1 MNLERERRRSAFL
14 LIAPAVVVLM
24 AINLFPFFYALY
36 MSFQT
41 WSLGRPTPPRYVGF
55 FNFEDAYYDDRFTN
69 AVVVSFKFVAFA
81 VAVEFVLGFLLAF
94 VFAAKVRGLGVLRRV
109 GILPMMVMPVATG
122 LVWFYIFNQNYGMA
136 NFFVGLLGLDPLPW
150 LTDTGLGL
158 ISVVVADVWQ
168 WTPFVMLVTFA
179 ALQSLPEYV
188 YEAAR
193 MDGLSLWQIFW
204 RVTVPLLR
212 PVAVIIIL
220 IRLVDAFRMFELV
233 FMMTKGGAG
242 RDDRNPAV
250 LHLRDRVPAPGCR
263 VRGRPR
269 GADAHPRQR
278 PRRHLHRPTPDVRR
292 GGTMTAPEMDAGGR
306 RERRTGFTGR
316 GTRTLRN
323 TGIYAAACVFVGFS
337 LFPLYV
343 IAVTAL
349 KSEHD
354 IFAWPPVWWF
364 EPTFE
369 HFYNAIFVFGAGN
382 AVAFLVNSIIVTVVS
397 TVLAIVLGA
406 MAAYGLARIP
416 FTGNKALAI
425 WMLST
430 RMAPPV
436 AFVVPIYMLFEK
448 AGILDTHFALVV
460 IYTGMNLSFV
470 TWVLRGFFADIPI
483 ELEEAALVD
492 GYTRTQFFWRV
503 AVPLVRPGLAAT
515 GILSAIFAWNELLY
529 AVILTTREA
538 MTLPIY
544 LSSFHAL
551 LSIDWGEF
559 MAVAMLAILPI
570 MVFTLAVQRY
580 LVRGLTFGA
589 VR

>member
-1 MNLERERRRSAFL
+1 
-14 LIAPAVVVLM
+14 
-24 AINLFPFFYALY
+24 
-36 MSFQT
+36 
-41 WSLGRPTPPRYVGF
+41 
-55 FNFEDAYYDDRFTN
+55 
-69 AVVVSFKFVAFA
+69 
-81 VAVEFVLGFLLAF
+81 
-94 VFAAKVRGLGVLRRV
+94 
-109 GILPMMVMPVATG
+109 
-122 LVWFYIFNQNYGMA
+122 
-136 NFFVGLLGLDPLPW
+136 
-150 LTDTGLGL
+150 
-158 ISVVVADVWQ
+158 
-168 WTPFVMLVTFA
+168 
-179 ALQSLPEYV
+179 
-188 YEAAR
+188 
-193 MDGLSLWQIFW
+193 
-204 RVTVPLLR
+204 
-212 PVAVIIIL
+212 
-220 IRLVDAFRMFELV
+220 
-233 FMMTKGGAG
+233 
-242 RDDRNPAV
+242 
-250 LHLRDRVPAPGCR
+250 
-263 VRGRPR
+263 
-269 GADAHPRQR
+269 
-278 PRRHLHRPTPDVRR
+278 
-292 GGTMTAPEMDAGGR
+292 MTAPKPGAVGDRTSGR
-306 RERRTGFTGR
+306 TLRPAR
-316 GTRTLRN
+316 GSRTLRN
-323 TGIYAAACVFVGFS
+323 AGVYVAACTFVGFS

-364 EPTFE
+364 EPTLE

-382 AVAFLVNSIIVTVVS
+382 AVAFLVNSIIVTAVS

-416 FTGNKALAI
+416 FRGNKALAI

-470 TWVLRGFFADIPI
+470 TWVLRGFFADIPV

-529 AVILTTREA
+529 AVILTTRKA

-559 MAVAMLAILPI
+559 MAVAVLAILPI
-570 MVFTLAVQRY
+570 MVFTLAVQRH

>member
-1 MNLERERRRSAFL
+1 
-14 LIAPAVVVLM
+14 
-24 AINLFPFFYALY
+24 
-36 MSFQT
+36 
-41 WSLGRPTPPRYVGF
+41 
-55 FNFEDAYYDDRFTN
+55 
-69 AVVVSFKFVAFA
+69 
-81 VAVEFVLGFLLAF
+81 
-94 VFAAKVRGLGVLRRV
+94 
-109 GILPMMVMPVATG
+109 
-122 LVWFYIFNQNYGMA
+122 
-136 NFFVGLLGLDPLPW
+136 
-150 LTDTGLGL
+150 
-158 ISVVVADVWQ
+158 
-168 WTPFVMLVTFA
+168 
-179 ALQSLPEYV
+179 
-188 YEAAR
+188 
-193 MDGLSLWQIFW
+193 
-204 RVTVPLLR
+204 
-212 PVAVIIIL
+212 
-220 IRLVDAFRMFELV
+220 
-233 FMMTKGGAG
+233 
-242 RDDRNPAV
+242 
-250 LHLRDRVPAPGCR
+250 
-263 VRGRPR
+263 
-269 GADAHPRQR
+269 
-278 PRRHLHRPTPDVRR
+278 
-292 GGTMTAPEMDAGGR
+292 MTAPDPGAGGI
-306 RERRTGFTGR
+306 RTGGRTLLPAR

-323 TGIYAAACVFVGFS
+323 TGIYVAACAFVGFS

-369 HFYNAIFVFGAGN
+369 HFYNAIFVFGAGH

-416 FTGNKALAI
+416 FRGNKALAI

-436 AFVVPIYMLFEK
+436 AFVVPVYMLFEK

-470 TWVLRGFFADIPI
+470 TWVLRGFFADIPV

-503 AVPLVRPGLAAT
+503 ALPLVRPGLAAT

-559 MAVAMLAILPI
+559 MAVAVLAILPI
-570 MVFTLAVQRY
+570 MAFTLAVQRY